1 MLDAAD
7 SPVVANGHRT
17 AGGKSPCGVGGL
29 SNYPAPGK
37 DSFLFVFDQIQE
49 VPIVNEFVIIY

>member
-17 AGGKSPCGVGGL
+17 AGGKSPCGVRGL
-29 SNYPAPGK
+29 SSYPAPGK